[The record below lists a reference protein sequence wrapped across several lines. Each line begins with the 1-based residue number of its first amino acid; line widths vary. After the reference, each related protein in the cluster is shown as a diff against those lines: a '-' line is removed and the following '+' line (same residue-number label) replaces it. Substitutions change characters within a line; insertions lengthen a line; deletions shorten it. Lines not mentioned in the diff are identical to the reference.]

1 MRQVLP
7 AASKATGFG
16 KRKEKKSTM
25 GKEIFELIA
34 PCHFGME
41 AVLKREIN
49 DLGYEISKVE
59 NGKVTFLAD
68 AEGICRGNIFLRT
81 TERILLK
88 VAEFKAETFDELFEN
103 KVITSLEEIEG
114 VGHRVVHGGS
124 KYASSIVIDDDVIAA
139 IKSFFDLAPLHN
151 PANLLAINAFTKA
164 LPSVKQVAVFDTSF
178 QQTMEPTEYIY
189 PVPYEW
195 YTEYGVRRYGFH
207 GISHNYLSERMSEIL
222 GKKEFKLI
230 TCHLGGGCSIE
241 AIENGK
247 CVDAS
252 LGFSPNAGLM
262 MGTRC
267 GDIDSQMIPY
277 VMNKSGMSLDEVM
290 NALNKKSGLL
300 GISGVSS
307 DSRDI
312 EAGVDNG
319 DERCILA
326 QQMFVNRCVDYIA
339 KYYVKLGGADA
350 ICFAA
355 GLGENSITTRKQII
369 DKLAVLGIKISD
381 ERNDVRGKET
391 LISSDDSTVPVW
403 IVPTD
408 EELMIAKDTYKF
420 IK

>member
-1 MRQVLP
+1 MKILSVNAGSSSLKFQMYEMPEEKVL
-7 AASKATGFG
+7 
-16 KRKEKKSTM
+16 
-25 GKEIFELIA
+25 
-34 PCHFGME
+34 
-41 AVLKREIN
+41 
-49 DLGYEISKVE
+49 ISGV
-59 NGKVTFLAD
+59 F
-68 AEGICRGNIFLRT
+68 
-81 TERILLK
+81 ERIGIEGSFYTIKINGEKTKKEATLNNHEDAVKILIN
-88 VAEFKAETFDELFEN
+88 ELFEN
-103 KVITSLEEIEG
+103 KVISSLEEIEG

-124 KYASSIVIDDDVIAA
+124 KYASSVIINEDVIST
-139 IKSFFDLAPLHN
+139 IKSLFELAPLHN
-151 PANLLAINAFTKA
+151 PANLLAINAFTSA
-164 LPSVKQVAVFDTSF
+164 LPNVKQVAVFDTSF

-207 GISHNYLSERMSEIL
+207 GISHNYLTERMGEIL

-247 CVDAS
+247 CKNAS

-267 GDIDSQMIPY
+267 GDIDCQMIPY
-277 VMNKSGMSLDEVM
+277 VMNKGGMSLEEVM
-290 NALNKKSGLL
+290 NALNKKSGFL
-300 GISGVSS
+300 GVSGKSS

-312 EAGVDNG
+312 EEGVNNG

-326 QQMFVNRCVDYIA
+326 QKMFVNRCVDHIA
-339 KYYVKLGGADA
+339 KYYVELGGADA

-369 DKLAVLGIKISD
+369 DKLSVLGIKLSD
-381 ERNDVRGKET
+381 ERNNVRGKET
-391 LISSDDSTVPVW
+391 LISSDDSSIPVW
-403 IVPTD
+403 VIPTD